1 MVKKCSGI
9 VGRNLKIVV
18 FQKAKLTI
26 QPKILEVPEGKS
38 NGMEVPGM
46 KFSKIMVCKIVPFSF
61 AENVVPFHLSL

>member
-1 MVKKCSGI
+1 LYSEK
-9 VGRNLKIVV
+9 
-18 FQKAKLTI
+18 QTI

-46 KFSKIMVCKIVPFSF
+46 KFSKMMVCKIVLFSF